1 MTATVR
7 DERRRGL
14 LRHAI
19 VVLGA
24 ALVTPVARAHAI
36 VESSQPAANAV
47 VAPGE
52 LRVRVRF
59 SSRID
64 AARSRLTLIG
74 PDGRQ
79 TTLVLGAA
87 DEPGVLTATVQPAAR
102 GRYTLHWQVLSVD
115 GHVTRGDIP
124 FRVDAGAGR

>member
-1 MTATVR
+1 MTDTDTR
-7 DERRRGL
+7 DGRRRR
-14 LRHAI
+14 LRDAI
-19 VVLGA
+19 VVLAA
-24 ALVTPVARAHAI
+24 ALVTPAALAHAI

-52 LRVRVRF
+52 LQVRVQF

-64 AARSRLTLIG
+64 VARSRLVLIA

-79 TTLVLGAA
+79 TTLALDAQ
-87 DEPGVLTATVQPAAR
+87 EKPGVVSATARVSGD
-102 GRYTLHWQVLSVD
+102 GRFTLHWQVLSLD

-124 FRVDAGAGR
+124 FRVGGAPQ